1 MTLDSV
7 SNLAPL
13 ELTRRWVERVVVGLD
28 LCPFAARPL
37 LQERVRFAQSGAS
50 DFEGIL
56 QAMLDEVAWIESGDG
71 PETTLLVI
79 PDGVADFDRFLD
91 LVAAAE
97 DLLDAT
103 GKSAE
108 IQLAHFH
115 PDYCFEDVPADDPG
129 NLTNRSPLPVLHLL
143 RRRDVAQAIEAH
155 PAPEQIPVQNVDRL
169 RRLGLQGVKA
179 VLEDIDA
186 PSGDFSSPSSD

>member
-103 GKSAE
+103 GKSA
-108 IQLAHFH
+108 
-115 PDYCFEDVPADDPG
+115 
-129 NLTNRSPLPVLHLL
+129 
-143 RRRDVAQAIEAH
+143 
-155 PAPEQIPVQNVDRL
+155 
-169 RRLGLQGVKA
+169 
-179 VLEDIDA
+179 
-186 PSGDFSSPSSD
+186 